1 MAETVVVAGRP
12 ETSKTAA
19 RVPAHGGRSPLEPR
33 PAARYGLRIA
43 AIAYVGVL
51 VLLPLATV
59 FWHTFSGG
67 IAPVV
72 EALTQ
77 PDVVHAFVLTIEV
90 AVISVIANTVFGVGM
105 AMLLVRYRFWGRRA
119 ISALI
124 DLPVAMSPVVVGV
137 AIVLAYGANTPI
149 GSALSSAGFQVV
161 YALPGMVLATVFV
174 SLPLVLR
181 EVVPVLEEA
190 GIEQD
195 QAAQSLGAGAW
206 QRFVRITLPTIKWG
220 VAYGV
225 VLSIAR
231 CMGEFGAVKIV
242 SGNLLNQT
250 QTATLVVEQKY
261 QDFDQAGAYAMSF
274 VLVAIAVV
282 CILTVS
288 LLRPEE
294 GGR

>member
-1 MAETVVVAGRP
+1 
-12 ETSKTAA
+12 
-19 RVPAHGGRSPLEPR
+19 
-33 PAARYGLRIA
+33 
-43 AIAYVGVL
+43 
-51 VLLPLATV
+51 
-59 FWHTFSGG
+59 
-67 IAPVV
+67 
-72 EALTQ
+72 
-77 PDVVHAFVLTIEV
+77 
-90 AVISVIANTVFGVGM
+90 
-105 AMLLVRYRFWGRRA
+105 
-119 ISALI
+119 
-124 DLPVAMSPVVVGV
+124 
-137 AIVLAYGANTPI
+137 
-149 GSALSSAGFQVV
+149 
-161 YALPGMVLATVFV
+161 MVLATVFV